1 MLSLFVTLGIKNGEV
16 CINEKAEGDMS
27 SKFSKLIRALK
38 RGCDKQTRMLTDF
51 ADNPRMSASR
61 LIDRFIPLH
70 LYRIGFHLKVIDP
83 ETRAEFTRICISMQ
97 AALDQASMLLRNG
110 YNIEIWSPAFL
121 EVPKGNW
128 VH

>member
-1 MLSLFVTLGIKNGEV
+1 MNGRRKSQVTQH
-16 CINEKAEGDMS
+16 
-27 SKFSKLIRALK
+27 
-38 RGCDKQTRMLTDF
+38 GCDKQTRKLIGF

-61 LIDRFIPLH
+61 LVDRIIPLH
-70 LYRIGFHLKVIDP
+70 VYRIGFRLKVIDP
-83 ETRAEFTRICISMQ
+83 DTRAEFTRICISMQ
-97 AALDQASMLLRNG
+97 AALEQGSALLRNG